1 MTAGMLCPAAAS
13 VSTVHCSMSSPSNSL
28 QGKKPPTRFT
38 QFPLKGDAFIFIR
51 YQHTI
56 HSSPEELLTYGWLS
70 LPKAMPPRLAG

>member
-1 MTAGMLCPAAAS
+1 MTAGMLCPVAAS

-28 QGKKPPTRFT
+28 QGKKPPQDFHHFHSKVI
-38 QFPLKGDAFIFIR
+38 QFLFKR

-70 LPKAMPPRLAG
+70 LPKAMPPKLAG